1 MLDARG
7 GVMCRPPLIAPF
19 DHASA
24 PVSMSPREGHR
35 WLRGRLPVSTGEML
49 RRYGTSMNPGKG
61 VHGLCI
67 IVDRKGM
74 LSEKD
79 VVLCVPYYQ
88 NPTSIFYSRADK
100 WCYGAY

>member
-1 MLDARG
+1 MAARK
-7 GVMCRPPLIAPF
+7 
-19 DHASA
+19 AS
-24 PVSMSPREGHR
+24 GLHR
-35 WLRGRLPVSTGEML
+35 GDVTAL